1 MATKDE
7 RTLLI
12 KHLLEHYSLDPSIYF
27 VNYPDEEM
35 EDSSSDSSDS
45 SQEEDEEEYEGN
57 DEGNSDLDGQLRLSD
72 DGSEKDVGN
81 ALDQNNGNDL
91 AARVNALAD
100 RCEAGNAN
108 LKRREER
115 INELQRA

>member
-45 SQEEDEEEYEGN
+45 SQGEDEDDVKE
-57 DEGNSDLDGQLRLSD
+57 NSNLDGQLRLSD

-91 AARVNALAD
+91 AARVINM
-100 RCEAGNAN
+100 
-108 LKRREER
+108 R
-115 INELQRA
+115 IKHQL